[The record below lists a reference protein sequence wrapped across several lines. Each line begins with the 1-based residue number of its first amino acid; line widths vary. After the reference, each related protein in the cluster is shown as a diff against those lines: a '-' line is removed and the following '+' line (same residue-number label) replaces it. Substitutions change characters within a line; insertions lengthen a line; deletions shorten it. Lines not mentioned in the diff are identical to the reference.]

1 MRVICATLAFLVL
14 HALPASDAWA
24 QGVTPSRI
32 HLRGT
37 SRIDAHTAR
46 AAGKL
51 LLSGIVSD
59 DVGRPVAGARVALV
73 VSAARGAGSRGALPR
88 ANAAPAACSDGAP
101 PPTAE
106 RPDTLVLPGDEA
118 GRFCVRL
125 SLPTDRYIAHLE
137 ARPQGL
143 VDGAKLDMPVDL
155 SLAPLTLRF
164 DTEPTLLSLDDEAAS
179 FEVVAST
186 EDDGVTVAAAGLP
199 LTLSREGGTL
209 LGTSTTNASGR
220 ARFGV
225 EAGKLGPPGRGELRV
240 SFAGNADAG
249 AATRGVTV
257 ERDTWVELSAPDASE
272 GRMPAGSPEDGIALR
287 VVATARCARL
297 GCGGAPSGAI
307 EARLGSA
314 IVGVASLQRGATQS
328 DARVVATFSMPASE
342 LETLQL
348 RYVPDAPWFQARGDL
363 TLAQP
368 LRAPSPW
375 RKAPLLLAGLAVLA
389 WLVIARIPPRSSR
402 AAKATSRA
410 PRPARPEAGVA
421 LVSPGRSGEGWRGK
435 LRDAHDGGPVAGAR
449 VAIER
454 RGFERVEIVKQTWS
468 DADGAFELPP
478 PPAEVPGDEIVT
490 EGPLHAPLRRP
501 LPAPGVLDIA
511 LVLRK
516 RALLERLVGW
526 ARRRGA
532 PFDARPEATP
542 GHVRRAAGSE
552 FAVARWADA
561 VERAAYG
568 GQSVDA
574 AAQAEIDRLAPADDE
589 AHGQP
594 HADAKAHPPE
604 HVDGTRRRSL

>member
-1 MRVICATLAFLVL
+1 MPAIALAG
-14 HALPASDAWA
+14 AGPEGASGA
-24 QGVTPSRI
+24 SRI

-46 AAGKL
+46 AAGRL
-51 LLSGIVSD
+51 LLSGVVTD
-59 DVGRPVAGARVALV
+59 DVGRPVAGARVALM
-73 VSAARGAGSRGALPR
+73 VSATRGSDSLLALPLT
-88 ANAAPAACSDGAP
+88 NAAPAACSDGAT
-101 PPTAE
+101 PPTTE
-106 RPDTLVLPGDEA
+106 RPEMLVLPGDEA

-137 ARPQGL
+137 ARAQGL
-143 VDGAKLDMPVDL
+143 VDGAKLELPVDL

-164 DTEPTLLSLDDEAAS
+164 DPEPTLLSLDDEGAS

-199 LTLSREGGTL
+199 LTLSREGGAV
-209 LGTSTTNASGR
+209 LGTAATNASGR

-225 EAGKLGPPGRGELRV
+225 GIGKLGPPGRGELRV
-240 SFAGNADAG
+240 SFAGSADAG
-249 AATRGVTV
+249 AATHVVSV
-257 ERDTWVELSAPDASE
+257 ERDTWVELSAPDANE
-272 GRMPAGSPEDGIALR
+272 GRLPPGSPEDGIALH

-297 GCGGAPSGAI
+297 GCEGAPSGTI
-307 EARLGSA
+307 EARAGSA
-314 IVGVASLQRGATQS
+314 IVGVASLQRGKAQS
-328 DARVVATFSMPASE
+328 DARVVATFTMPPSE

-348 RYVPDAPWFQARGDL
+348 RYIPDAPWFQARGEL
-363 TLAQP
+363 TLSQP
-368 LRAPSPW
+368 VRAPSPW

-389 WLVIARIPPRSSR
+389 WLVMARMSPRQPR
-402 AAKATSRA
+402 AAPATRA
-410 PRPARPEAGVA
+410 PRPASPEAGVA
-421 LVSPGRSGEGWRGK
+421 LVSAGRTAGGWRGK
-435 LRDAHDGGPVAGAR
+435 LRDAHDGNAVAGAR

-454 RGFERVEIVKQTWS
+454 RGFQQIEVVAQTWS
-468 DADGAFELPP
+468 DEHGAFTLPP
-478 PPAEVPGDEIVT
+478 LPAPVPGDEIVT
-490 EGPLHAPLRRP
+490 EGALHAPLRRP

-552 FAVARWADA
+552 FGVARWADA

-568 GQSVDA
+568 GQNVDA
-574 AAQAEIDRLAPADDE
+574 AAQAEIDRLAPADPG
-589 AHGQP
+589 AHAEP
-594 HADAKAHPPE
+594 HADVQARSPE
-604 HVDGTRRRSL
+604 HVDGARRRSL